1 MTDDHCIW
9 GGGCLCEGAAQ
20 ANGREDERGKWGGG
34 LPHLEKKQL
43 EKYLNLRGVP
53 LPLLLV
59 LPTLQ
64 GAGPKK
70 NHCSRSKYSRPTVFF
85 PWLNR

>member
-1 MTDDHCIW
+1 MREQHKLT
-9 GGGCLCEGAAQ
+9 A
-20 ANGREDERGKWGGG
+20 GRTSEVSGGG

-43 EKYLNLRGVP
+43 EKCLNLRGVP